1 MSAGLDLSVG
11 ELVGSLVK
19 LGLVGSLEDSSRQ
32 QLMEYFIQASLE
44 FKLKSPVE
52 GHTWSSA
59 EHFLQGLFQAEEC
72 VVLGFCELTELPL
85 SKERREMG
93 SH

>member
-11 ELVGSLVK
+11 ESVGSLVK

-32 QLMEYFIQASLE
+32 QLMVYFIQASLE
-44 FKLKSPVE
+44 FRLKSPVE
-52 GHTWSSA
+52 GHTSSSA